1 MSRQRRV
8 SPRVSVTRLDG
19 RTSRLPAQAK
29 GVLIVCTGVL
39 VLSPDALLIRL
50 MTVDE
55 GTLLLL
61 RGTFS
66 LVGYLILLQILA
78 GRSKHLAGYIWRP
91 DEWALSRPELAIGCL
106 MSLANICFVTSIVHA
121 KAALALVII
130 ASAPAFTTV
139 LSRVFGG
146 GAVAART
153 WIASWLVFAGVAA
166 IFVTEP
172 QGGDLI
178 GALAAVGASV
188 ILATTLVVRG
198 ARPVRMLRSLALA
211 ALLTALVAIPFADP
225 WSVSGSDL
233 ALAALAGLI
242 VLPVSMELIWR
253 GPRYI
258 SAPEVSLFLLLE
270 AILGPALIWL
280 ALGEAPTLQAVL
292 AGALILGTL
301 AAHSVLAQ
309 RALRAS
315 QPTRNP

>member
-1 MSRQRRV
+1 MSRQRDASARATA
-8 SPRVSVTRLDG
+8 TRLDLRARG
-19 RTSRLPAQAK
+19 LPAQAK

-78 GRSKHLAGYIWRP
+78 RRPRPPKSLAGGIWRP
-91 DEWALSRPELAIGCL
+91 DEWALNRPELVIACL
-106 MSLANICFVTSIVHA
+106 MTVANVCFVTSIVHA
-121 KAALALVII
+121 KTALALVII
-130 ASAPAFTTV
+130 SSAPAFTTV

-146 GAVAART
+146 GPVAART

-172 QGGDLI
+172 QGGELI
-178 GALAAVGASV
+178 GALAALCAAVV
-188 ILATTLVVRG
+188 LATTLVVRR
-198 ARPVRMLRSLALA
+198 AHAVRMLRSLALA
-211 ALLTALVAIPFADP
+211 ALLTALVAVPFADP
-225 WSVSGSDL
+225 WSIPGSDL
-233 ALAALAGLI
+233 AIAALAGLI

-270 AILGPALIWL
+270 AILGPALVWL

-301 AAHSVLAQ
+301 AAHSVLTQ
-309 RALRAS
+309 RALRG
-315 QPTRNP
+315 QPS